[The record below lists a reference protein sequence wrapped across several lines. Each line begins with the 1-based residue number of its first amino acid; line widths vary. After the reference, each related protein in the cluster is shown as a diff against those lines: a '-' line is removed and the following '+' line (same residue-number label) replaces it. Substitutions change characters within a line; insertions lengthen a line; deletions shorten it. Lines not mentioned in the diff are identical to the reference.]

1 MNIRTLLKGMFRVT
15 PLLYFIGLV
24 LTVAPWYPSAEAQ
37 SIAELMG
44 VKEGHCSMAQGTVD
58 GKTFACM
65 VWDNDPERF
74 SLPTQIEIYR
84 GRKLK
89 YTIQSGSPI
98 WEWHFWKEGKQLAVH
113 YGSQHGAAFY
123 VLYDS
128 RTGAEAE
135 RVAYSPESRRLPEW
149 AKSQW
154 VRAEESLPE
163 GPTFLQQQS
172 IWIGKILERINTIH
186 AGMTRKDLLTLFRG
200 EGGISTRTHR
210 TYVYKDCPYIKVDV
224 VFSPAGR
231 PDEFLQESDEDRLV
245 SVSPPYL
252 AYSEMD

>member
-1 MNIRTLLKGMFRVT
+1 MKIRTLLKEMSRVT
-15 PLLYFIGLV
+15 FLLCFIGLV
-24 LTVAPWYPSAEAQ
+24 LITAPWHSSANAQ
-37 SIAELMG
+37 SIKEIIG

-58 GKTFACM
+58 GRTFACM
-65 VWDNDPERF
+65 VWDNDPARF
-74 SLPTQIEIYR
+74 SGPTQIEIYR

-98 WEWHFWKEGKQLAVH
+98 WEWHFWKEGKQLTVH

-128 RTGAEAE
+128 RNGAEVE
-135 RVAYSPESRRLPEW
+135 RMAGSPDSRRLPEW

-163 GPTFLQQQS
+163 GPAFLQQQS
-172 IWIGKILERINTIH
+172 IWMGKVLEQISTIH
-186 AGMTRKDLLTLFRG
+186 AGMTRKELLTLFRG

-231 PDEFLQESDEDRLV
+231 PDEFVQESDEDKLV
-245 SVSPPYL
+245 GISGPYL
-252 AYSEMD
+252 AYGVMD